1 MKKKLVFQVSPIEHK
16 FTAQF
21 QAKTLQRQLAEKE
34 AALEE
39 ETARVKSITD
49 RMNQLRQEL
58 NQSKSQNMNHQR
70 VVDDLQL
77 RHQAELNNV
86 NAKLKDSSQY
96 VEHNTNVIAQLQQQ
110 VITQ

>member
-1 MKKKLVFQVSPIEHK
+1 
-16 FTAQF
+16 
-21 QAKTLQRQLAEKE
+21 
-34 AALEE
+34 
-39 ETARVKSITD
+39 
-49 RMNQLRQEL
+49 
-58 NQSKSQNMNHQR
+58 MNHQR

-110 VITQ
+110 VIT